1 MKYLNLASRL
11 FNTPLLVEESYLA
24 TFVAAFAGQDPKLEV
39 EQITLVDGSGVT
51 PEQALEGAPIRT
63 QVVGYQVHDGVAVIP
78 VSGALVNKG
87 SYLPTASG
95 MQGYNG
101 ILTMFSQA
109 LDDPNVES
117 IVLDIDSPGGE
128 VAGCFDLCR
137 LVAASRDEKPIAAFV
152 GEQATSA
159 AYAIASAAEKIY
171 IPQTGMVGSIGVLVA
186 HQDFSK
192 KLTKEGIKVTLIHSG
207 EHKVDGNPFEALS
220 STVREKIQDRI
231 DSTRQMFAELVSE
244 NRSMS
249 VESVLAT
256 EAQTYEGATAVDIGL
271 ADEIMS
277 FNEVIET
284 MSNDKQK
291 GADITVGADTSLE
304 AGEQKQ
310 NAENVQPEEKAEKDN
325 VSVEA
330 GGVQIEAAASA
341 FAAKEI
347 VALCE
352 EKGASA
358 LAAHFIKNEATAEQ
372 VETGL
377 AQLTELRGK
386 LVAAQMTPE
395 QIARVEANFDS
406 PAELA
411 AAILA
416 EAKAEDQEI
425 RSTITSRGEATTGKG
440 STNFYDFQD
449 SSQS

>member
-1 MKYLNLASRL
+1 MKYLKLASRL

-39 EQITLVDGSGVT
+39 GTITMSDGSGLS
-51 PEQALEGAPIRT
+51 PEQALEGAPIRA
-63 QVVGYQVHDGVAVIP
+63 QVVGYRIHGGVAVIP

-87 SYLPTASG
+87 SYLPTESG

-109 LDDPNVES
+109 LDDPSVES

-137 LVAASRDEKPIAAFV
+137 LVAASRDEKPIVAFV

-159 AYAIASAAEKIY
+159 AYAIASAAETIY
-171 IPQTGMVGSIGVLVA
+171 VPQTGMVGSIGVLVA

-192 KLTKEGIKVTLIHSG
+192 KLSKVGIKVTLIHSG
-207 EHKVDGNPFEALS
+207 EHKVDGNPFEALP
-220 STVREKIQDRI
+220 STVKENIQDRI
-231 DSTRQMFAELVSE
+231 DSTRQMFAELVAE

-284 MSNDKQK
+284 MSKNKDAGNVSLDAQATMKNE
-291 GADITVGADTSLE
+291 DSEPLLEDTQPTEE
-304 AGEQKQ
+304 AKEAAPETKELAVEEG
-310 NAENVQPEEKAEKDN
+310 NVEAVLFDALAVTELCEKAE
-325 VSVEA
+325 A
-330 GGVQIEAAASA
+330 GHL
-341 FAAKEI
+341 
-347 VALCE
+347 VAT
-352 EKGASA
+352 
-358 LAAHFIKNEATAEQ
+358 FIKDQATSEQ
-372 VETGL
+372 VEKSL

-386 LVAAQMTPE
+386 LVAAEMTPE
-395 QIARVEANFDS
+395 QVARVEAHFDS
-406 PAELA
+406 PANLA
-411 AAILA
+411 AAVIA
-416 EAKAEDQEI
+416 ESKAEDAEI
-425 RSTITSRGEATTGKG
+425 RGTITSRGEGQSETKKG
-440 STNFYDFQD
+440 VNFYDFQQT
-449 SSQS
+449 S